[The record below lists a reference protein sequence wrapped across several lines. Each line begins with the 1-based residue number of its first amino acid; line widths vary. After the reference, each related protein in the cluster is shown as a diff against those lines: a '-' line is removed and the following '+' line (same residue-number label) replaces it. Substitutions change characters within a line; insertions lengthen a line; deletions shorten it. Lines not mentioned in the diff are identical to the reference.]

1 MLVAQC
7 SLRSPFAARIHIHID
22 VDVDSVVF
30 FKPRT
35 SLNKSAWRVLEQGSK
50 IAIVRSYLRVTQ
62 VAGQVIILIFL
73 VKIKFFPIYANR
85 FCDAGQVPIFRY
97 FKACRGF

>member
-22 VDVDSVVF
+22 VDVDVDSVVF

-35 SLNKSAWRVLEQGSK
+35 SLNKSAWRVLEAFNHMRSK
-50 IAIVRSYLRVTQ
+50 VYD
-62 VAGQVIILIFL
+62 
-73 VKIKFFPIYANR
+73 FFKT
-85 FCDAGQVPIFRY
+85 C
-97 FKACRGF
+97 

>member
-7 SLRSPFAARIHIHID
+7 SLRSPFAARTHIHIDVDVD

-35 SLNKSAWRVLEQGSK
+35 SLNKSAWRVLEAFNHMRSK
-50 IAIVRSYLRVTQ
+50 VYD
-62 VAGQVIILIFL
+62 
-73 VKIKFFPIYANR
+73 FFKR
-85 FCDAGQVPIFRY
+85 C
-97 FKACRGF
+97 